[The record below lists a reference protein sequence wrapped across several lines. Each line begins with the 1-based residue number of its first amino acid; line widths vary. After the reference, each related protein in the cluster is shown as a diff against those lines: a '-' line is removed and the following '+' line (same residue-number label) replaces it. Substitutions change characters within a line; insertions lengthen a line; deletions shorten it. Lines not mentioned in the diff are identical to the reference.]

1 MGNFSYLY
9 SDYNEYPN
17 SKGGIEENEN
27 VALLIP
33 KEFGGGNIIGKYDGY
48 GNIISGKEKYSIGAI
63 NAIWNCERI
72 RRILE
77 TDFGITGKLGIE
89 LNSDENL
96 ELLESIRY
104 FGSLINDEIAVR
116 LEYPVKIVRK
126 KENIKKYEDYEFACI
141 WDCDQGWGDEA
152 FDEKRNIK
160 PFGGYLK
167 YVEYLK
173 SVPVD
178 DMLLENEISYGIFL
192 DKAREL
198 KNGKLKAENE
208 IISNEKYKEIF
219 ENCPEID
226 EMISAYISN
235 KDLTVKMP
243 NDLEEWASDEV
254 KKYFTENETYI
265 QFYDY
270 YKKINII
277 KKVEFFI
284 SDVEEVKNRDGETQE
299 NEFVLYARLEIDG
312 EIVKLKEHLAKN
324 KLNLL
329 KVLVKEKDIENEYY

>member
-17 SKGGIEENEN
+17 SKGGIEENDN

-141 WDCDQGWGDEA
+141 WDCDQGWSYDI

-167 YVEYLK
+167 YIEYLK
-173 SVPVD
+173 TVPVD

-192 DKAREL
+192 DKVREL
-198 KNGKLKAENE
+198 KGGKLNAENVSE
-208 IISNEKYKEIF
+208 EDYYIDALETRISRKRLRTEFLLESRNFDAGHAIASYSEFQQDMLEKIERQLLSIKFAIF
-219 ENCPEID
+219 ELNKKGIEKKAD
-226 EMISAYISN
+226 EAMLEVESIKREMMLLLN
-235 KDLTVKMP
+235 K
-243 NDLEEWASDEV
+243 
-254 KKYFTENETYI
+254 I
-265 QFYDY
+265 
-270 YKKINII
+270 
-277 KKVEFFI
+277 
-284 SDVEEVKNRDGETQE
+284 
-299 NEFVLYARLEIDG
+299 
-312 EIVKLKEHLAKN
+312 KN
-324 KLNLL
+324 KT
-329 KVLVKEKDIENEYY
+329 YSF

>member
-17 SKGGIEENEN
+17 SKAGIEENDD
-27 VALLIP
+27 VVLLIP
-33 KEFGGGNIIGKYDGY
+33 KEFGGGSVIGKYDGY
-48 GNIISGKEKYSIGAI
+48 GNIISGKEKYSISII

-89 LNSDENL
+89 LNSDENS
-96 ELLESIRY
+96 ELLENLRY
-104 FGSLINDEIAVR
+104 FGSLINDEIEVR

-126 KENIKKYEDYEFACI
+126 TENVKNYEDYEFACI
-141 WDCDQGWGDEA
+141 WDCDQGWGDDA

-167 YVEYLK
+167 YIEYLK

-198 KNGKLKAENE
+198 KNGELKAEN
-208 IISNEKYKEIF
+208 I
-219 ENCPEID
+219 
-226 EMISAYISN
+226 
-235 KDLTVKMP
+235 
-243 NDLEEWASDEV
+243 LEE
-254 KKYFTENETYI
+254 
-265 QFYDY
+265 DY
-270 YKKINII
+270 YIDALETKISRKRLRTEFLLESQNFDAGHTIASYSEFQQDMLEKIERQLLSVKFAAFELNKKGIE
-277 KKVEFFI
+277 KKTDEAMLKVESI
-284 SDVEEVKNRDGETQE
+284 KREMMLLLNK
-299 NEFVLYARLEIDG
+299 I
-312 EIVKLKEHLAKN
+312 KN
-324 KLNLL
+324 KT
-329 KVLVKEKDIENEYY
+329 YSF

>member
-17 SKGGIEENEN
+17 SKAGIEENDG
-27 VALLIP
+27 VVLLIP

-48 GNIISGKEKYSIGAI
+48 GNIISGKEKYSVGAI
-63 NAIWNCERI
+63 NAIWNYERI

-96 ELLESIRY
+96 ELFESLRY

-141 WDCDQGWGDEA
+141 WDCDQGWSDDDA

-167 YVEYLK
+167 YIEYLK
-173 SVPVD
+173 SVPID
-178 DMLLENEISYGIFL
+178 DMIIENEISYGIFL

-198 KNGKLKAENE
+198 KNGELKAKNVSKEDYYIDTLETRINRKRLRTEFLLESENFDAGHAIASYSE
-208 IISNEKYKEIF
+208 FQQDMLEKIERTLLSVKFATF
-219 ENCPEID
+219 ELNKKGIGEKAD
-226 EMISAYISN
+226 EAM
-235 KDLTVKMP
+235 L
-243 NDLEEWASDEV
+243 EV
-254 KKYFTENETYI
+254 KSIKREMVLLLN
-265 QFYDY
+265 
-270 YKKINII
+270 KI
-277 KKVEFFI
+277 
-284 SDVEEVKNRDGETQE
+284 
-299 NEFVLYARLEIDG
+299 
-312 EIVKLKEHLAKN
+312 KN
-324 KLNLL
+324 KT
-329 KVLVKEKDIENEYY
+329 YSF

>member
-17 SKGGIEENEN
+17 SKGGIEENDN

-198 KNGKLKAENE
+198 KNGKLKAENVSE
-208 IISNEKYKEIF
+208 ENYYIDALETKISRKRLRTEFLLESKNFNAGHAIASYSDFQQDMLEKIERQLLSVKFATF
-219 ENCPEID
+219 ELSKKRIGEKAD
-226 EMISAYISN
+226 EAM
-235 KDLTVKMP
+235 
-243 NDLEEWASDEV
+243 
-254 KKYFTENETYI
+254 
-265 QFYDY
+265 
-270 YKKINII
+270 
-277 KKVEFFI
+277 
-284 SDVEEVKNRDGETQE
+284 
-299 NEFVLYARLEIDG
+299 LEI
-312 EIVKLKEHLAKN
+312 ESIKREMMLLLNKIKN
-324 KLNLL
+324 KT
-329 KVLVKEKDIENEYY
+329 YSF

>member
-17 SKGGIEENEN
+17 SKGGIEENDN

-198 KNGKLKAENE
+198 KGGKLNAENVSE
-208 IISNEKYKEIF
+208 ENYYIDALETKISRKRLRTEFLLESKNFNAGHAIASYSDFQQDMLEKIERQLLSVKFATF
-219 ENCPEID
+219 EL
-226 EMISAYISN
+226 S
-235 KDLTVKMP
+235 
-243 NDLEEWASDEV
+243 
-254 KKYFTENETYI
+254 KKRIGE
-265 QFYDY
+265 
-270 YKKINII
+270 
-277 KKVEFFI
+277 KVEEAMLE
-284 SDVEEVKNRDGETQE
+284 VESIKREMMLLLNK
-299 NEFVLYARLEIDG
+299 I
-312 EIVKLKEHLAKN
+312 KN
-324 KLNLL
+324 KT
-329 KVLVKEKDIENEYY
+329 YSF

>member
-17 SKGGIEENEN
+17 SKGGIEENDDI
-27 VALLIP
+27 VLLIP
-33 KEFGGGNIIGKYDGY
+33 KEFGSGNIIGKYDGY
-48 GNIISGKEKYSIGAI
+48 GNIISGKEKYSIGVI

-77 TDFGITGKLGIE
+77 TDFGITGKLGVE
-89 LNSDENL
+89 LNSDENS
-96 ELLESIRY
+96 ELLESLRY

-126 KENIKKYEDYEFACI
+126 TENVKNYEGYEFACI
-141 WDCDQGWGDEA
+141 WDCDQGWSDDA

-167 YVEYLK
+167 YIEYLK

-198 KNGKLKAENE
+198 KNGELKAEN
-208 IISNEKYKEIF
+208 ISEEDYYIDALETKISRKRLRTEFLLESKNFDAGHAIASYSEFQQDILEKIERELLSVKFAAF
-219 ENCPEID
+219 ELNKKGIEKKTD
-226 EMISAYISN
+226 EAM
-235 KDLTVKMP
+235 
-243 NDLEEWASDEV
+243 LEVASV
-254 KKYFTENETYI
+254 KKEMMLLLN
-265 QFYDY
+265 
-270 YKKINII
+270 KI
-277 KKVEFFI
+277 
-284 SDVEEVKNRDGETQE
+284 
-299 NEFVLYARLEIDG
+299 
-312 EIVKLKEHLAKN
+312 KN
-324 KLNLL
+324 KT
-329 KVLVKEKDIENEYY
+329 YSF

>member
-17 SKGGIEENEN
+17 SKGGIEENDE

-77 TDFGITGKLGIE
+77 TDFGITEKLGIE
-89 LNSDENL
+89 LNSDENS
-96 ELLESIRY
+96 ELLESLRY

-141 WDCDQGWGDEA
+141 WDCDQGWSYDI

-167 YVEYLK
+167 YIEYLK
-173 SVPVD
+173 TVPVD

-192 DKAREL
+192 DKVREL
-198 KNGKLKAENE
+198 KGGKLNAENVSE
-208 IISNEKYKEIF
+208 EDYYIDALETRISRKRLRTEFLLESRNFDAGHAIASYSEFQQDMLEKIERQLLSIKFAIF
-219 ENCPEID
+219 ELNKKGIEKKAD
-226 EMISAYISN
+226 EAMLEVESIKREMMLLLN
-235 KDLTVKMP
+235 K
-243 NDLEEWASDEV
+243 
-254 KKYFTENETYI
+254 I
-265 QFYDY
+265 
-270 YKKINII
+270 
-277 KKVEFFI
+277 
-284 SDVEEVKNRDGETQE
+284 
-299 NEFVLYARLEIDG
+299 
-312 EIVKLKEHLAKN
+312 KN
-324 KLNLL
+324 KT
-329 KVLVKEKDIENEYY
+329 YSF

>member
-17 SKGGIEENEN
+17 SKGGIEENDE

-89 LNSDENL
+89 LNSDENS
-96 ELLESIRY
+96 ELLESLRY
-104 FGSLINDEIAVR
+104 FGSLINDEIIVR
-116 LEYPVKIVRK
+116 LEHPVKIVRK

-152 FDEKRNIK
+152 FNEKRNIK

-198 KNGKLKAENE
+198 KNGKLKAENVSE
-208 IISNEKYKEIF
+208 ENYYIDALETKISRKRLRTEFLLESKNFDAGHAIASYSEFQQDMLEKIERQLLSVKFATF
-219 ENCPEID
+219 ELSKKGIGEKADKAMLEVESIKR
-226 EMISAYISN
+226 EMMLLLN
-235 KDLTVKMP
+235 K
-243 NDLEEWASDEV
+243 
-254 KKYFTENETYI
+254 I
-265 QFYDY
+265 
-270 YKKINII
+270 
-277 KKVEFFI
+277 
-284 SDVEEVKNRDGETQE
+284 
-299 NEFVLYARLEIDG
+299 
-312 EIVKLKEHLAKN
+312 KN
-324 KLNLL
+324 KT
-329 KVLVKEKDIENEYY
+329 YSF

>member
-17 SKGGIEENEN
+17 SKGGIEENDN

-63 NAIWNCERI
+63 NAIWNYERI

-198 KNGKLKAENE
+198 KGGKLNAENVSE
-208 IISNEKYKEIF
+208 ENYYIDALETKISRKRLRTEFLLESKNFNAGHAIASYSDFQQDMLEKIERQLLSVKFATF
-219 ENCPEID
+219 EL
-226 EMISAYISN
+226 S
-235 KDLTVKMP
+235 
-243 NDLEEWASDEV
+243 
-254 KKYFTENETYI
+254 KKRIGE
-265 QFYDY
+265 
-270 YKKINII
+270 
-277 KKVEFFI
+277 KVEEAMLE
-284 SDVEEVKNRDGETQE
+284 VESIKREMMLLLNK
-299 NEFVLYARLEIDG
+299 I
-312 EIVKLKEHLAKN
+312 KN
-324 KLNLL
+324 KT
-329 KVLVKEKDIENEYY
+329 YSF

>member
-17 SKGGIEENEN
+17 SKGGIEENDN

-141 WDCDQGWGDEA
+141 WDCDQGWSDDI
-152 FDEKRNIK
+152 FDEKRNVK

-167 YVEYLK
+167 YIEYLK
-173 SVPVD
+173 SVPVE

-198 KNGKLKAENE
+198 KGGKLNAENV
-208 IISNEKYKEIF
+208 S
-219 ENCPEID
+219 
-226 EMISAYISN
+226 
-235 KDLTVKMP
+235 
-243 NDLEEWASDEV
+243 EE
-254 KKYFTENETYI
+254 
-265 QFYDY
+265 DY
-270 YKKINII
+270 YIDALEIKISRKRLRTEFLLESKNFDAGHAIASYSDFQQDMLKKIERQLLSVKFATFQLSKKGIGEKTDETMLEVESI
-277 KKVEFFI
+277 KREMMLLLNKI
-284 SDVEEVKNRDGETQE
+284 
-299 NEFVLYARLEIDG
+299 
-312 EIVKLKEHLAKN
+312 KN
-324 KLNLL
+324 KT
-329 KVLVKEKDIENEYY
+329 YSF

>member
-17 SKGGIEENEN
+17 SKGGIGENDD
-27 VALLIP
+27 VVLLIP

-48 GNIISGKEKYSIGAI
+48 GNIVTEKEKYSVGVI

-89 LNSDENL
+89 LNSDENS
-96 ELLESIRY
+96 ELLENIRY
-104 FGSLINDEIAVR
+104 FGSLINDEIEVR
-116 LEYPVKIVRK
+116 LKYPVKIVRK
-126 KENIKKYEDYEFACI
+126 AENVKNYEDYEFACI
-141 WDCDQGWGDEA
+141 WDCDQGWSDDA

-167 YVEYLK
+167 YIEYLK

-198 KNGKLKAENE
+198 KNGELKAEN
-208 IISNEKYKEIF
+208 IS
-219 ENCPEID
+219 
-226 EMISAYISN
+226 
-235 KDLTVKMP
+235 
-243 NDLEEWASDEV
+243 EE
-254 KKYFTENETYI
+254 
-265 QFYDY
+265 DY
-270 YKKINII
+270 YIDALETKISR
-277 KKVEFFI
+277 KRLRTEFLLESSNFDAGHAI
-284 SDVEEVKNRDGETQE
+284 ASYSEFQQDMLEKIERQLLSVNFATFELSKERIGEKADE
-299 NEFVLYARLEIDG
+299 AMLEI
-312 EIVKLKEHLAKN
+312 ESIKTEMMLLLNKIKN
-324 KLNLL
+324 KTCSF
-329 KVLVKEKDIENEYY
+329 